1 MSDPLKEVIAV
12 IRPTKP
18 GQVAEARI
26 YGPVLEN
33 GRRKLRHVL
42 YFSHY
47 GAARQYAVDR
57 E

>member
-1 MSDPLKEVIAV
+1 MSDPLKEVIAI

-26 YGPVLEN
+26 YGPLLEN
-33 GRRKLRHVL
+33 GRRKLRRVIS
-42 YFSHY
+42 FSHY
-47 GAARQYAVDR
+47 GAARQFAVDR